1 MTPASEPPAR
11 VVFSVTMGVSTSA
24 ALGRRSQVFTIEDCW
39 TIGICEA
46 ARRELR
52 HPTLLMGEASQ
63 CPSPPL
69 VPHLPV
75 QGQGF
80 VVQRNSPILLA
91 PLTSVLPR
99 MRIA

>member
-11 VVFSVTMGVSTSA
+11 FVFSVTMGVSTSA

-46 ARRELR
+46 AQRELR

-63 CPSPPL
+63 RPSPPL
-69 VPHLPV
+69 VPQLPV
-75 QGQGF
+75 QG
-80 VVQRNSPILLA
+80 
-91 PLTSVLPR
+91 
-99 MRIA
+99 

>member
-52 HPTLLMGEASQ
+52 HPTLLMGEASHMG
-63 CPSPPL
+63 L
-69 VPHLPV
+69 
-75 QGQGF
+75 
-80 VVQRNSPILLA
+80 RNCGSTTSTPRTSGAIRLA
-91 PLTSVLPR
+91 VGCSR
-99 MRIA
+99 RSS

>member
-39 TIGICEA
+39 NIGICEA

-52 HPTLLMGEASQ
+52 HPTLLLGEASQ
-63 CPSPPL
+63 RPRLPL
-69 VPHLPV
+69 VPQLPV
-75 QGQGF
+75 QG
-80 VVQRNSPILLA
+80 
-91 PLTSVLPR
+91 
-99 MRIA
+99 